1 MLSGTAEPGFEPLAR
16 ALETVLSKE
25 PFGGAAVCIYQEGR
39 PVFDMWGG
47 TRDHRGAP
55 WEEHTPSV
63 SFSTTKGVAST
74 ALHILADRDL
84 VRYDEPVSRYWPEFA
99 QQGKGA
105 ITVRQLL
112 NHSAGLCD
120 VRNVVEHADIL
131 LDWDKTIEALAQAKA
146 AHAPGR
152 FHAYHAITY
161 GHLVG
166 EIVRRVSKKPFSQF
180 VDDEIAQPLGLKD
193 FFIGAPDEAIARAA
207 RLPGP
212 ILMRPPGPRSEQS
225 KARAKQREKQLK
237 VLQHALRFV
246 GLPAN
251 FERVRDAFAP
261 RGIEHWDLSSPAV
274 LRACI
279 PSVNGLFSARDL
291 ARVYATLSA
300 GGTLAGV
307 RLLSPDTVRQASE
320 IHHRGPDGVLVFPMN
335 WRLGYHGVPTSRGM
349 INGAFGHFGYGGSGA
364 WASPRDEAAFGLVV
378 NAGAGTPVGD
388 WRVFKLGSVAI
399 RCVRARDR
407 RRRAA

>member
-1 MLSGTAEPGFEPLAR
+1 MLSGRHEPGFEPLAR
-16 ALETVLSKE
+16 ALEQVLSKE
-25 PFGGAAVCIYQEGR
+25 PFGGAGLCVYQDGR

-47 TRDHRGAP
+47 SRDHRGAP

-63 SFSTTKGVAST
+63 SFSTTKGIAST
-74 ALHILADRDL
+74 ALHILADRGL
-84 VRYDEPVSRYWPEFA
+84 VRYDEPVATYWPEFA
-99 QQGKGA
+99 QAGKGA
-105 ITVRQLL
+105 ITVRQVL
-112 NHSAGLCD
+112 NHSAGMCD
-120 VRNVVEHADIL
+120 VRNVVEHVDIL
-131 LDWDKTIEALAQAKA
+131 LDWDKTIDALAKAKA
-146 AHAPGR
+146 AHEPGR

-166 EIVRRVSKKPFSQF
+166 EIVHRVSKKPLGNF
-180 VDDEIAQPLGLKD
+180 VADEIAAPLGLKD

-212 ILMRPPGPRSEQS
+212 MSRRPPGPRSVDS
-225 KARAKQREKQLK
+225 KVRARRKGQRLK

-251 FERVRDAFAP
+251 FERIRDAFAP

-279 PSVNGLFSARDL
+279 PSVNGLFTGRDL
-291 ARVYATLSA
+291 ARVYATLAA
-300 GGTLAGV
+300 GGTLDGV
-307 RLLSPDTVRQASE
+307 RLMSPEIVRQASE
-320 IHHRGPDGVLVFPMN
+320 IQHRGPDGVLIFPMG
-335 WRLGYHGVPTSRGM
+335 WRLGYHGVPTSMGA
-349 INGAFGHFGYGGSGA
+349 IKGAFGHFGYGGSGA
-364 WASPRDEAAFGLVV
+364 WASPRHNASLGLVV

-388 WRVFKLGSVAI
+388 WRVLKLSAVAI
-399 RCVRARDR
+399 SCVRAQR